1 VLRRGDFGYL
11 GLIGS
16 ATKRAKFLRRF
27 EQRGI
32 ADEVVARLTCPIG
45 VPGIAGKQPEVIALA
60 VVAQLL
66 QQASQTQ

>member
-1 VLRRGDFGYL
+1 L

-16 ATKRAKFLRRF
+16 KTKRQRFVRRF

-32 ADEVVARLTCPIG
+32 APELIERMVCPIG
-45 VPGIAGKQPEVIALA
+45 VAGITGKQPEVIAVA

-66 QQASQTQ
+66 RQQRSS